1 MKKSHKWE
9 EHPVFLI
16 RCPHCGKWFNLEGDY
31 IRGDIVNCLNQDC
44 LEDFELG
51 RQK

>member
-9 EHPVFLI
+9 EIGLVYI

-31 IRGDIVNCLNQDC
+31 VEGDVVNCPQKDC
-44 LEDFELG
+44 LKDFELG